1 MRIFK
6 MPTQAEML
14 QREDEFF
21 SRDFMMSYS
30 GLNKLLFSPKLFY
43 THYVLGQKDDTSDKN
58 MIEGKLIHCLF
69 LNPEDFGKEFVL
81 MATDVP
87 SDNPKEVLQR
97 LYAHY
102 SELKAMGDPR
112 CALEHFEHAIIDI
125 LKDMNLYQSLKT
137 DQQRIDKIIT
147 EKHQSYWEYMK
158 TCEGKTNIDQGM
170 YDNALSVVE
179 IIKASDHVM
188 KVMGYTK
195 ENITDNVEMK
205 NEIELAA
212 FPEDL
217 PFGLRGFID
226 NLVIDHTN
234 KMIRVND
241 LKKTSKDLN
250 SFEDSISFWRYWMQA
265 SIYYVLVKNVYL
277 SQPQFADYD
286 FEFRFIVIDPYMQ
299 VAPIKISSMTLAIWV
314 RDTNQKLQE
323 AAYHFENRNFDLPY
337 QFLLNNEL
345 EI

>member
-1 MRIFK
+1 MRVFS

-14 QREDEFF
+14 EREDEFF
-21 SRDFMMSYS
+21 SRGFMMSYS

-43 THYVLGQKDDTSDKN
+43 VHYVLGQKDDVSDKN
-58 MIEGKLIHCLF
+58 MIEGRLIHCLF
-69 LNPEDFGKEFVL
+69 LNPDDFEKEFVL

-97 LYAHY
+97 LFIHY

-112 CALEHFEHAIIDI
+112 CLLEHFEHAIIDI

-158 TCEGKTNIDQGM
+158 KCEGKTNIDQGM
-170 YDNALSVVE
+170 YDNAKSVVE
-179 IIKASDHVM
+179 IIKESSHIM

-195 ENITDNVEMK
+195 ENMTDNVEMK

-212 FPEDL
+212 FPEEYS
-217 PFGLRGFID
+217 FGIRGFID
-226 NLVIDHTN
+226 NLVFDHTN
-234 KMIRVND
+234 KVIRVND
-241 LKKTSKDLN
+241 LKKTSKDIN
-250 SFEDSISFWRYWMQA
+250 SFEDSISFWRYWIQA
-265 SIYYVLVKNVYL
+265 SIYYKLVKNVYL
-277 SQPQFADYD
+277 NTPAYEDYK
-286 FEFRFIVIDPYMQ
+286 FEFRFIVVDAYMQ
-299 VAPIKISSMTLAIWV
+299 VGAIKVSDSSLKMWEI
-314 RDTNQKLQE
+314 DTDAKLKE
-323 AAYHFENRNFDLPY
+323 ADYHFSNRNFDLPY
-337 QFLLNNEL
+337 QFLVNNEH

>member
-14 QREDEFF
+14 DREDEFF
-21 SRDFMMSYS
+21 SRGFMMSYS

-43 THYVLGQKDDTSDKN
+43 THYILGQKDDTSDKN

-69 LNPEDFGKEFVL
+69 LNPEDFEKEFVL

-97 LYAHY
+97 VYAHY

-112 CALEHFEHAIIDI
+112 CLLEHFQHAIIDI

-158 TCEGKTNIDQGM
+158 KCEGKINIDQGM
-170 YDNALSVVE
+170 YDNAKAVVE
-179 IIKASDHVM
+179 IIKESDHVM

-195 ENITDNVEMK
+195 EHITDNVEMK

-226 NLVIDHTN
+226 NLVFDHTN
-234 KMIRVND
+234 KVIRVND

-250 SFEDSISFWRYWMQA
+250 SFEDSISFWRYWMQT
-265 SIYYVLVKNVYL
+265 SIYYGLVKNVYL
-277 SQPQFADYD
+277 DTPAYADYN

-299 VAPIKISSMTLAIWV
+299 VGIIKISSATLAIWV
-314 RDTNQKLQE
+314 RDTNQKLVE

>member
-14 QREDEFF
+14 QKEDEFF
-21 SRDFMMSYS
+21 SRGFMMSYS

-43 THYVLGQKDDTSDKN
+43 THYILGQRDDVSDKN

-69 LNPEDFGKEFVL
+69 LNPEDFEKEFVL
-81 MATDVP
+81 MATNVP
-87 SDNPKEVLQR
+87 SDNPKKVLER

-102 SELKAMGDPR
+102 SELKSMGDPR
-112 CALEHFEHAIIDI
+112 CELEHFEHAILDI
-125 LKDMNLYQSLKT
+125 LADMNLYQSLKT
-137 DQQRIDKIIT
+137 DQQRIDKMIT
-147 EKHQSYWEYMK
+147 EDHKSYWEYMQN
-158 TCEGKTNIDQGM
+158 CEGKTNIDQGM
-170 YDNALSVVE
+170 YDNAKAVVE
-179 IIKASDHVM
+179 IIKESTHVM

-195 ENITDNVEMK
+195 DNITDDVEIK

-212 FPEDL
+212 FPEEL

-226 NLVIDHTN
+226 NLVFDHTN
-234 KMIRVND
+234 KVIRVND

-265 SIYYVLVKNVYL
+265 SIYYILVKNVYL
-277 SQPQFADYD
+277 STPEYSDYD
-286 FEFRFIVIDPYMQ
+286 FEFRFIVVDPYMQ
-299 VAPIKISSMTLAIWV
+299 VAPIKISQATLETWI
-314 RDTNQKLQE
+314 RDTNAKLSE

-337 QFLLNNEL
+337 AFLKNNEL

>member
-14 QREDEFF
+14 QKQEEFF
-21 SRDFMMSYS
+21 DKNFMMSYS

-43 THYVLGQKDDTSDKN
+43 MHYILGQRDDVSDKN

-69 LNPEDFGKEFVL
+69 LNPEDFEKEFVL

-97 LYAHY
+97 LYVHY

-112 CALEHFEHAIIDI
+112 SLLEHFEHAILDI

-137 DQQRIDKIIT
+137 DAQRVEKIVN

-158 TCEGKTNIDQGM
+158 KCEGKINIDQGM
-170 YDNALSVVE
+170 YDNALAVVE
-179 IIKASDHVM
+179 VIKASTHIM
-188 KVMGYTK
+188 KVMGYVK
-195 ENITDNVEMK
+195 ENITDDVEMK

-212 FPEDL
+212 FPKEYS
-217 PFGLRGFID
+217 FGLRGFID
-226 NLVIDHTN
+226 NLVFDHTN
-234 KMIRVND
+234 KVIRVND
-241 LKKTSKDLN
+241 LKKTSKDIN

-265 SIYYVLVKNVYL
+265 AIYYKLVKSVFL
-277 SQPQFADYD
+277 STPKYADYN
-286 FEFRFIVIDPYMQ
+286 FEFRFIVIDQYMQ
-299 VAPIKISSMTLAIWV
+299 VGAIKVSNSSLKMWEIDAEH
-314 RDTNQKLQE
+314 KLEE
-323 AAYHFENRNFDLPY
+323 AQYHFENRNFDLPY
-337 QFLLNNEL
+337 QFLVNNEL

>member
-14 QREDEFF
+14 QKQDEFF
-21 SRDFMMSYS
+21 DKNFMMSYS

-43 THYVLGQKDDTSDKN
+43 MHYILGQKDDVSDKN

-69 LNPEDFGKEFVL
+69 LNPDDFDKEFVL
-81 MATDVP
+81 MATNVP
-87 SDNPKEVLQR
+87 SDNPKKVLER

-112 CALEHFEHAIIDI
+112 CFLEHFEHAILDI

-137 DQQRIDKIIT
+137 DQQRIDKMIT
-147 EKHQSYWEYMK
+147 EDHKSYWEYMQK
-158 TCEGKTNIDQGM
+158 CEGKTNIDQGM
-170 YDNALSVVE
+170 YDNAKAVVE
-179 IIKASDHVM
+179 IIKQTDHVM

-195 ENITDNVEMK
+195 DFITHDIEMK

-212 FPEDL
+212 FPEGL

-226 NLVIDHTN
+226 NLVFDHTN
-234 KMIRVND
+234 KVIRVND
-241 LKKTSKDLN
+241 LKKTSKDIN
-250 SFEDSISFWRYWMQA
+250 SFEDSIEYYRYWIQA
-265 SIYYVLVKNVYL
+265 AMYYILVNNVYL
-277 SQPQFADYD
+277 NQAQFADYR
-286 FEFRFIVIDPYMQ
+286 FEFRFIVVDPYMQ
-299 VAPIKISSMTLAIWV
+299 VAPIKISDTTLEIWV
-314 RDTNQKLQE
+314 RDTNAKLEE
-323 AAYHFENRNFDLPY
+323 AAYHFATRNFDLPY
-337 QFLLNNEL
+337 KFLINNEF

>member
-1 MRIFK
+1 MRVFK

-14 QREDEFF
+14 QKQEEFF
-21 SRDFMMSYS
+21 DKNFMMSYS

-43 THYVLGQKDDTSDKN
+43 MHYVLGQKDDVSDKN

-69 LNPEDFGKEFVL
+69 LNPEDFEKEFVL
-81 MATDVP
+81 MATNVP
-87 SDNPKEVLQR
+87 SANPKEVLER

-102 SELKAMGDPR
+102 LELKAMGDPR
-112 CALEHFEHAIIDI
+112 FMLEHFEHAIIDI
-125 LKDMNLYQSLKT
+125 LKDMNLYQALKT

-147 EKHQSYWEYMK
+147 EDHKSYWEYMQK
-158 TCEGKTNIDQGM
+158 CEGKTNIDQGM
-170 YDNALSVVE
+170 YDNALAVVE
-179 IIKASDHVM
+179 IIKQSPHVM

-195 ENITDNVEMK
+195 ENMTDNVEMK

-212 FPEDL
+212 FPEGL

-226 NLVIDHTN
+226 NLVFDHTN
-234 KMIRVND
+234 KVIRVND
-241 LKKTSKDLN
+241 LKKTSKDIN

-265 SIYYVLVKNVYL
+265 SIYYILVKNVYL
-277 SQPQFADYD
+277 NQPQFDDYN
-286 FEFRFIVIDPYMQ
+286 FEFRFIVVDPYMQ
-299 VAPIKISSMTLAIWV
+299 VAPIKISNTTLRLWTS
-314 RDTNQKLQE
+314 DTIQKLQE

>member
-1 MRIFK
+1 

-21 SRDFMMSYS
+21 SRGFMMSYS

-43 THYVLGQKDDTSDKN
+43 THYILGQRDDVSDKN

-69 LNPEDFGKEFVL
+69 LNPEDFEKEFVL
-81 MATDVP
+81 MATNVP
-87 SDNPKEVLQR
+87 SDNPKKVLER
-97 LYAHY
+97 LYGHY
-102 SELKAMGDPR
+102 SELKSMGDPR
-112 CALEHFEHAIIDI
+112 CELEHFEHAILDI
-125 LKDMNLYQSLKT
+125 LADMNLYQSLKT
-137 DQQRIDKIIT
+137 DQQRIDKMIT
-147 EKHQSYWEYMK
+147 EDHKSYWEYMQN
-158 TCEGKTNIDQGM
+158 CEGKTNIDQGM
-170 YDNALSVVE
+170 YDNAKAVVE
-179 IIKASDHVM
+179 IIKESTHVM

-195 ENITDNVEMK
+195 DNITDDVEIK

-226 NLVIDHTN
+226 NLVFDHTN
-234 KMIRVND
+234 KVIRVND

-265 SIYYVLVKNVYL
+265 SIYYILVKNVYL
-277 SQPQFADYD
+277 STPEYSDYD
-286 FEFRFIVIDPYMQ
+286 FEFRFIVVDPYMQ
-299 VAPIKISSMTLAIWV
+299 VAPIKISQATLETWS
-314 RDTNQKLQE
+314 RDTNAKLSE

-337 QFLLNNEL
+337 AFLKNNEL

>member
-21 SRDFMMSYS
+21 SRGFMMSYS

-43 THYVLGQKDDTSDKN
+43 THYILGQRDDVSDKN

-69 LNPEDFGKEFVL
+69 LNPEDFEKEFVL
-81 MATDVP
+81 MATNVP
-87 SDNPKEVLQR
+87 SDNPKKVLER
-97 LYAHY
+97 LYGHY
-102 SELKAMGDPR
+102 SELKSMGDPR
-112 CALEHFEHAIIDI
+112 CELEHFEHAILDI
-125 LKDMNLYQSLKT
+125 LADMNLYQSLKT
-137 DQQRIDKIIT
+137 DQQRIDKMIT
-147 EKHQSYWEYMK
+147 EDHKSYWEYMQN
-158 TCEGKTNIDQGM
+158 CEGKTKIDQGM
-170 YDNALSVVE
+170 YDNAKAVVE
-179 IIKASDHVM
+179 IIKESTHVM

-195 ENITDNVEMK
+195 DNITDDVEIK

-226 NLVIDHTN
+226 NLVFDHTN

-265 SIYYVLVKNVYL
+265 SIYYILVKNVYL
-277 SQPQFADYD
+277 STPKYSDYD
-286 FEFRFIVIDPYMQ
+286 FEFRFIVVDPYMQ
-299 VAPIKISSMTLAIWV
+299 VAPIKISQATLETWI
-314 RDTNQKLQE
+314 RDTNAKLSE

-337 QFLLNNEL
+337 AFLKNNEL

>member
-1 MRIFK
+1 MRVFK

-14 QREDEFF
+14 QKEDEFF
-21 SRDFMMSYS
+21 SRGFMMSYS

-43 THYVLGQKDDTSDKN
+43 THYILGQRDDVSDKN

-69 LNPEDFGKEFVL
+69 LNPEDFEKEFVL
-81 MATDVP
+81 MATNVP
-87 SDNPKEVLQR
+87 SDNPKKVLER

-102 SELKAMGDPR
+102 SELKSMGDPR
-112 CALEHFEHAIIDI
+112 CELEHFEHAILDI
-125 LKDMNLYQSLKT
+125 LADMNLYQSLKT
-137 DQQRIDKIIT
+137 DQQRIDKMIT
-147 EKHQSYWEYMK
+147 EDHKSYWEYMQN
-158 TCEGKTNIDQGM
+158 CEGKTNIDQGM
-170 YDNALSVVE
+170 YDNAKAVVE
-179 IIKASDHVM
+179 IIKESTHVM

-195 ENITDNVEMK
+195 DNITDDVEIK

-212 FPEDL
+212 FPEEL

-226 NLVIDHTN
+226 NLVFDHTN
-234 KMIRVND
+234 KVIRVND

-265 SIYYVLVKNVYL
+265 SIYYILVKNVYL
-277 SQPQFADYD
+277 STPEYSDYD
-286 FEFRFIVIDPYMQ
+286 FEFRFIVVDPYMQ
-299 VAPIKISSMTLAIWV
+299 VAPIKISQATLETWI
-314 RDTNQKLQE
+314 RDTNAKLSE

-337 QFLLNNEL
+337 AFLKNNEL

>member
-14 QREDEFF
+14 QKEDEFF
-21 SRDFMMSYS
+21 SRGFMMSYS

-43 THYVLGQKDDTSDKN
+43 THYILGQRDDVSDKN

-69 LNPEDFGKEFVL
+69 LNPEDFEKEFVL
-81 MATDVP
+81 MATNVP
-87 SDNPKEVLQR
+87 SDNPKKVLER
-97 LYAHY
+97 LYGHY
-102 SELKAMGDPR
+102 SELKSMGDPR
-112 CALEHFEHAIIDI
+112 CELEHFEHAILDI
-125 LKDMNLYQSLKT
+125 LADMNLYQSLKT
-137 DQQRIDKIIT
+137 DQQRIDKMIT
-147 EKHQSYWEYMK
+147 EDHKSYWEYMQN
-158 TCEGKTNIDQGM
+158 CEGKTNIDQGM
-170 YDNALSVVE
+170 YDNAKAVVE
-179 IIKASDHVM
+179 IIKESTHVM

-195 ENITDNVEMK
+195 DNITDDVEIK

-212 FPEDL
+212 FPEEL

-226 NLVIDHTN
+226 NLVFDHTN
-234 KMIRVND
+234 KVIRVND

-265 SIYYVLVKNVYL
+265 SIYYILVKNVYL
-277 SQPQFADYD
+277 STPEYSDYD
-286 FEFRFIVIDPYMQ
+286 FEFRFIVVDPYMQ
-299 VAPIKISSMTLAIWV
+299 VAPIKISQATLETWI
-314 RDTNQKLQE
+314 RDTNAKLSE

-337 QFLLNNEL
+337 AFLKNNEL

>member
-1 MRIFK
+1 

-14 QREDEFF
+14 QKEDEFF
-21 SRDFMMSYS
+21 SRGFMMSYS

-43 THYVLGQKDDTSDKN
+43 THYILGQRDDVSDKN

-69 LNPEDFGKEFVL
+69 LNPEDFEKEFVL
-81 MATDVP
+81 MATNVP
-87 SDNPKEVLQR
+87 SDNPKKVLER

-102 SELKAMGDPR
+102 SELKSMGDPR
-112 CALEHFEHAIIDI
+112 CELEHFEHAILDI
-125 LKDMNLYQSLKT
+125 LADMNLYQSLKT
-137 DQQRIDKIIT
+137 DQQRIDKMIT
-147 EKHQSYWEYMK
+147 EDHKSYWEYMQN
-158 TCEGKTNIDQGM
+158 CEGKTNIDQGM
-170 YDNALSVVE
+170 YDNAKAVVE
-179 IIKASDHVM
+179 IIKESTHVM

-195 ENITDNVEMK
+195 DNITDDVEIK

-212 FPEDL
+212 FPEEL

-226 NLVIDHTN
+226 NLVFDHTN
-234 KMIRVND
+234 KVIRVND

-265 SIYYVLVKNVYL
+265 SIYYILVKNVYL
-277 SQPQFADYD
+277 STPEYSDYD
-286 FEFRFIVIDPYMQ
+286 FEFRFIVVDPYMQ
-299 VAPIKISSMTLAIWV
+299 VAPIKISQATLETWI
-314 RDTNQKLQE
+314 RDTNAKLSE

-337 QFLLNNEL
+337 AFLKNNEL